1 VFTVYDVGDKL
12 TTSKVRQ
19 KIEGLVNSIRDYC
32 FEVFD
37 AIYFRFEGKAVE
49 KSSCKI
55 LFVRLDAI
63 GDFILWVDAARS
75 LREIYP
81 RGRFHLTLLGNSLWA
96 TLARDLDIFDEVWSL
111 DRRQFSKKILYRI
124 ALLKKIKLQGFE
136 MAIQPS
142 YSRDLMF
149 GDSVIRA
156 STAKVRIGSIG
167 DCSNISSRRKR
178 KSDQWYSKLLPAT
191 SEPITELERNA
202 EFLRGL
208 GLPGF
213 KSSVPELPVVV
224 PSPVSLASYY
234 ILFPGAGATQRQW
247 PVANFAR
254 LAEKIYQATGWTGV
268 ICGGPG
274 EAKLGE
280 TLMDIAAAPLE
291 NWAGKT
297 SLQELIAII
306 ARANLLLSNETSAVH
321 IAAGVSTPCVCLL
334 GGGHYGRFLPYRTE
348 QETIRPL
355 PVICA
360 FQMEC
365 FGCNWDCPYCTAVEV
380 APCIA
385 QISVDMVWTAVKGLL
400 PGNKEAC
407 NSIINR
413 VLSSQVQT

>member
-1 VFTVYDVGDKL
+1 L
-12 TTSKVRQ
+12 TN
-19 KIEGLVNSIRDYC
+19 KIRHKFEEFINSTRDYC

-37 AIYFRFEGKAVE
+37 AIYFRIDGKVVA
-49 KSSCKI
+49 KPSCKI

-63 GDFILWVDAARS
+63 GDFILWVDAASS
-75 LREIYP
+75 LRQLYP
-81 RGRFHLTLLGNSLWA
+81 RDKFHLTLLGNILWT
-96 TLARDLDIFDEVWSL
+96 TLAQDLDIFDEVWSL
-111 DRRQFSKKILYRI
+111 DRRQFSKNLLYRI
-124 ALLKKIKLQGFE
+124 ALQKKIKLQGFGT
-136 MAIQPS
+136 AIQPS

-156 STAKVRIGSIG
+156 SAATVRIGSIG
-167 DCSNISSRRKR
+167 DSSNISSRRKK

-191 SEPITELERNA
+191 SEPITEMERNA

-224 PSPVSLASYY
+224 PSPVSLAIYY
-234 ILFPGAGATQRQW
+234 ILFPGAGASQRQW

-254 LAEKIYQATGWTGV
+254 FAEKIYQATGWTGV

-274 EAKLGE
+274 EAQLGE
-280 TLMDIAAAPLE
+280 ALRSTAAAPLE

-297 SLQELIAII
+297 SLQELIATVSQ
-306 ARANLLLSNETSAVH
+306 AKLLLSNETSAVH

-334 GGGHYGRFLPYRTE
+334 GGGHYGRFLPYRIE
-348 QETIRPL
+348 QETTRPL
-355 PVICA
+355 PVVCA

-365 FGCNWDCPYCTAVEV
+365 FGCNWDCPYCSAVEV

-385 QISVDMVWTAVKGLL
+385 QISVEAVWAAVQGLL
-400 PGNKEAC
+400 TDNKEAG
-407 NSIINR
+407 NSTLNR
-413 VLSSQVQT
+413 VLSSQVET